1 MENQDILRH
10 LETLLFIT
18 DKPIPSEKL
27 AALLEREEP
36 AVRDLLGQLQNSYM
50 DSGRALQVVESG
62 GGFQLA
68 TKPEYASCVR
78 KLYRERMTARLSVAS
93 LETLAI
99 IAYRQPLTRAEIE
112 TIRGVE
118 VIAALETLVERG
130 LIKVDGRKE
139 TVGRPL
145 LYVTTPEFLRFF
157 GFNSLEDM
165 PKLETLVEKKP
176 EQPQEEQDTGLP
188 VDETPAAPPEPENQQ
203 QLPMDEENAAGNNQ
217 DGGEPEQ
224 TAQEPDN
231 ENSPED
237 KDAGAQDTPQD
248 DVGSAESSLPAEE
261 KEAGEEPKTEQ

>member
-1 MENQDILRH
+1 MENQDTLRH

-27 AALLEREEP
+27 AALLEQEEP

-68 TKPEYASCVR
+68 TKPEYASYVR

-99 IAYRQPLTRAEIE
+99 ISYRQPLTRAEIE

-176 EQPQEEQDTGLP
+176 EQPQEGQDEPAQQDEQ
-188 VDETPAAPPEPENQQ
+188 PAAPPEPENQQ
-203 QLPMDEENAAGNNQ
+203 QLPLEGQPEQPGDAQDDGQAQPENVPSDADAETEAASDELTREEVQEQGEGEAP
-217 DGGEPEQ
+217 DGEPKPEQ
-224 TAQEPDN
+224 
-231 ENSPED
+231 
-237 KDAGAQDTPQD
+237 
-248 DVGSAESSLPAEE
+248 
-261 KEAGEEPKTEQ
+261 